1 MTRRSPDSA
10 VLEPSKDAPTPLDL
24 ADVRLVTELLQ
35 KVAVDR
41 GLLAA
46 VPLEQRQ
53 ALLIAAGQVSRP
65 QSFQEKRLV
74 KTLRR
79 VRRLGEEAQDRESRA
94 VTGIRQAREAAVFVA
109 PALLGETPQAPARE
123 LKKPRA
129 CYVCKAEFTRLH
141 HFYDSMCAECAD
153 FNYAKRFQTTSLE
166 GKVGLVTGSR
176 VKIGFHIALKML
188 RAGAE
193 VIATTRFPQDSALRY
208 SRESDFSD
216 WKHRLHIHGLDLR
229 HPPSVEIFARY
240 VEHSFKR
247 LDIIVNNACQT
258 VRRPPGF
265 YEDLLETESRPATDF
280 GPDIFLLLKSHE
292 DLKAALDPSTK
303 PSDELRASP
312 STKPSD
318 ELRASPSTKPSDGL
332 RAGHGAST
340 SSLVVDRAGL
350 MTLNGGRSGIGV
362 VASARLSQ
370 VRYAYDDDTRRDDLF
385 PQGRLDADL
394 QQVDLREQNTWRL
407 ALADVPTAEMLEVQL
422 VNAVAPFILCARL
435 KPLMLRVPTRDKH
448 IVNVSAMEGI
458 FSRGTKTD
466 KHPHTNMAKAALNM
480 MTLTAS
486 RDYVNDGIHMNA
498 VDTGWV
504 TDEDPAIH
512 ADRKK
517 AEFDFAPPLDIVDG
531 AARVC
536 DPFFSGLITGE
547 HTYGKFLKDYKPSNW

>member
-1 MTRRSPDSA
+1 MTGNSLTAP
-10 VLEPSKDAPTPLDL
+10 VLEPPVDLPNALDL
-24 ADVRLVTELLQ
+24 GEVRRCTELLRLI
-35 KVAVDR
+35 VADR
-41 GLLAA
+41 GVLAS
-46 VPLEQRQ
+46 VPLEMRQ
-53 ALLIAAGQVSRP
+53 DLLIAAGQVSRP

-79 VRRLGEEAQDRESRA
+79 VRRTGEEAQDRESRA
-94 VTGIRQAREAAVFVA
+94 VTGIRQAREASVFVA
-109 PALLGETPQAPARE
+109 PALALPGEGGEPAKAPRE

-129 CYVCKAEFTRLH
+129 CYVCKLEFTRLH
-141 HFYDSMCAECAD
+141 HFYDSMCMECGD

-166 GKVGLVTGSR
+166 GRVGLVTGSR
-176 VKIGFHIALKML
+176 VKIGFQTSLKML

-208 SRESDFSD
+208 SREADFGE

-240 VEHSFKR
+240 VEHSFAR

-265 YEDLLETESRPATDF
+265 YEDLLATESRAATDF
-280 GPDIFLLLKSHE
+280 GPDIYRVLKSHE
-292 DLKAALDPSTK
+292 GLKAALDGGRTIGGSEGID
-303 PSDELRASP
+303 S
-312 STKPSD
+312 
-318 ELRASPSTKPSDGL
+318 
-332 RAGHGAST
+332 
-340 SSLVVDRAGL
+340 AGL
-350 MTLNGGRSGIGV
+350 MALNGGRSGIGV
-362 VASARLSQ
+362 VASAQLSQ

-394 QQVDLREQNTWRL
+394 QQVDLRHQNTWRL

-435 KPLMLRVPTRDKH
+435 KPLMLRVPSRDKH

-517 AEFDFAPPLDIVDG
+517 AELDFAPPLDIVDG

-536 DPFFSGLITGE
+536 DPFFTGLISGE
-547 HTYGKFLKDYKPSNW
+547 HVYGKFLKDYKPSNW

>member
-1 MTRRSPDSA
+1 MTERPSNSA
-10 VLEPSKDAPTPLDL
+10 VLEPPSEATALDL
-24 ADVRLVTELLQ
+24 GEVRRCTELLQ
-35 KVAVDR
+35 RIVADR
-41 GLLAA
+41 GVLAT
-46 VPLEQRQ
+46 VPLEMRQ
-53 ALLIAAGQVSRP
+53 NLLIAAGQVSRP

-79 VRRLGEEAQDRESRA
+79 VRRFGEEAEDRESRA
-94 VTGIRQAREAAVFVA
+94 QTGIRQAREAAVFVA
-109 PALLGETPQAPARE
+109 PALSGATSEAPPRE

-141 HFYDSMCAECAD
+141 HFYDSMCEGCAD

-166 GKVGLVTGSR
+166 GRVGLVTGSR
-176 VKIGFHIALKML
+176 VKIGFQTSLKML

-208 SRESDFSD
+208 AQEPDFKD
-216 WKHRLHIHGLDLR
+216 WKHRLHVHGLDLR
-229 HPPSVEIFARY
+229 HPPSVELFARF
-240 VEHSFKR
+240 VEHSFPR

-265 YEDLLETESRPATDF
+265 YEDLLPTESRKATDF
-280 GPDIFLLLKSHE
+280 GPDIYAVLKSHE
-292 DLKAALDPSTK
+292 TLKAALNGG
-303 PSDELRASP
+303 RAIEGSP
-312 STKPSD
+312 
-318 ELRASPSTKPSDGL
+318 G
-332 RAGHGAST
+332 
-340 SSLVVDRAGL
+340 VDRAGL

-362 VASARLSQ
+362 VASAELSQ
-370 VRYAYDDDTRRDDLF
+370 VRYAYDDDTRRDDIF
-385 PQGRLDADL
+385 PRGRLDADL

-517 AEFDFAPPLDIVDG
+517 AELDFAPPLDIVDG

-536 DPFFSGLITGE
+536 DPFFSGLLTGD
-547 HTYGKFLKDYKPSNW
+547 HQHGKFLKDYKPSNW

>member
-1 MTRRSPDSA
+1 MTKPSLNSA
-10 VLEPSKDAPTPLDL
+10 VLEPPRDAPAAL
-24 ADVRLVTELLQ
+24 ALEDVRLATELLE
-35 KVAVDR
+35 KIVADR
-41 GLLAA
+41 GVLAS
-46 VPLEQRQ
+46 VPLEMRQ
-53 ALLIAAGQVSRP
+53 ALLIAAGQASRP

-109 PALLGETPQAPARE
+109 PALVGEAKAAPVRE

-129 CYVCKAEFTRLH
+129 CYVCKIEFTKLH

-153 FNYAKRFQTTSLE
+153 FNYAKRFQSTSLE
-166 GKVGLVTGSR
+166 GRVGLVTGSR
-176 VKIGFHIALKML
+176 VKIGFQTSLKML
-188 RAGAE
+188 RAGCE

-208 SRESDFSD
+208 SREPDFGE
-216 WKHRLHIHGLDLR
+216 WGHRLHIHGLDLR
-229 HPPSVEIFARY
+229 HPPSVEIFARF
-240 VEHSFKR
+240 VEHSFPR

-265 YEDLLETESRPATDF
+265 YEDLLSTESRPATDF
-280 GPDIFLLLKSHE
+280 GPDIYRVLKSHE
-292 DLKAALDPSTK
+292 NLKEALSGGK
-303 PSDELRASP
+303 AIS
-312 STKPSD
+312 
-318 ELRASPSTKPSDGL
+318 
-332 RAGHGAST
+332 GAT
-340 SSLVVDRAGL
+340 GVDSAGL
-350 MTLNGGRSGIGV
+350 MSLNGGRSGIGV
-362 VASARLSQ
+362 VASAALSQ

-385 PQGRLDADL
+385 PQGKLDADL
-394 QQVDLREQNTWRL
+394 QQVDLRHQNTWRL

-435 KPLMLRVPTRDKH
+435 KPLMLRVPSRDKH

-536 DPFFSGLITGE
+536 DPFFAGLITGE
-547 HTYGKFLKDYKPSNW
+547 HIHGKFLKDYKPSNW

>member
-1 MTRRSPDSA
+1 MTGNSLASP
-10 VLEPSKDAPTPLDL
+10 VLDPPIDTPAGALDL
-24 ADVRLVTELLQ
+24 EAVRRCTELLESV
-35 KVAVDR
+35 VADR
-41 GLLAA
+41 GLLAG
-46 VPLEQRQ
+46 VPLEMRL

-79 VRRLGEEAQDRESRA
+79 VRKQGEEAVDRESRA
-94 VTGIRQAREAAVFVA
+94 TTGIRQAREAAVFVA
-109 PALLGETPQAPARE
+109 PALTGSAAAEPPRE
-123 LKKPRA
+123 LKKPRS
-129 CYVCKAEFTRLH
+129 CYVCKEDFTRLH
-141 HFYDSMCAECAD
+141 HFYDSMCPDCAEL
-153 FNYAKRFQTTSLE
+153 NYAKRFQAADLT
-166 GKVGLVTGSR
+166 GRVAVVTGSR

-188 RAGAE
+188 RAGCE

-208 SRESDFSD
+208 SREPDFAE
-216 WKHRLHIHGLDLR
+216 WKHRIHVHGLDLR

-240 VEHSFKR
+240 IEHSFPR
-247 LDIIVNNACQT
+247 LDFIVNNACQT

-265 YEDLLETESRPATDF
+265 YEDLLPTESKAATDL
-280 GPDIFLLLKSHE
+280 GPDIYQVLKSHE
-292 DLKAALDPSTK
+292 GLKAALDGGRSVTG
-303 PSDELRASP
+303 SHE
-312 STKPSD
+312 
-318 ELRASPSTKPSDGL
+318 G
-332 RAGHGAST
+332 
-340 SSLVVDRAGL
+340 VDRAGL

-362 VASARLSQ
+362 VASAELSQ

-394 QQVDLREQNTWRL
+394 QQVDLRTQNTWRM

-517 AEFDFAPPLDIVDG
+517 LELDFAPPLDIVDG

-536 DPFFSGLITGE
+536 DPFFNGLITGE
-547 HTYGKFLKDYKPSNW
+547 HIYGKFLKDYKVSNW

>member
-10 VLEPSKDAPTPLDL
+10 VLAPPTEAPGPLDL
-24 ADVRLVTELLQ
+24 DDVRLVTELLQ

-65 QSFQEKRLV
+65 QSYQEKRLV

-94 VTGIRQAREAAVFVA
+94 VTGIRQAREAAIFVA

-176 VKIGFHIALKML
+176 VKIGFQISLKML

-208 SRESDFSD
+208 SREPDFSD

-280 GPDIFLLLKSHE
+280 GPDIFLLLKNHE
-292 DLKAALDPSTK
+292 DLKAALNPSTK
-303 PSDELRASP
+303 PSDELRASGD
-312 STKPSD
+312 S
-318 ELRASPSTKPSDGL
+318 
-332 RAGHGAST
+332 ST

>member
-1 MTRRSPDSA
+1 MNRRSPDAA
-10 VLEPSKDAPTPLDL
+10 VLELPPEGPAALDL
-24 ADVRLVTELLQ
+24 DDVRRCTELLQ
-35 KVAVDR
+35 RIVEDR
-41 GLLAA
+41 GVLAS
-46 VPLEQRQ
+46 VPLELRQ
-53 ALLIAAGQVSRP
+53 ALLIAAGRASRP
-65 QSFQEKRLV
+65 PSFQEKRLV

-79 VRRLGEEAQDRESRA
+79 VRRLGEEAVDRESRA
-94 VTGIRQAREAAVFVA
+94 VTGIRQAREATVFVA
-109 PALLGETPQAPARE
+109 PALTAAGAAAAAAPRE

-129 CYVCKAEFTRLH
+129 CYVCKVEFTKLH
-141 HFYDSMCAECAD
+141 HFYDSMCVECAE

-166 GKVGLVTGSR
+166 GRVGLVTGSR
-176 VKIGFHIALKML
+176 VKIGFQTALKML

-193 VIATTRFPQDSALRY
+193 VIATTRFPKDSALRY
-208 SRESDFSD
+208 SREPDFAE

-240 VEHSFKR
+240 VEHTFPR

-265 YEDLLETESRPATDF
+265 YEDLLPSESRPATDF
-280 GPDIFLLLKSHE
+280 GPDIYGLLKSHE
-292 DLKAALDPSTK
+292 GLKAALEGGK
-303 PSDELRASP
+303 
-312 STKPSD
+312 
-318 ELRASPSTKPSDGL
+318 
-332 RAGHGAST
+332 
-340 SSLVVDRAGL
+340 SLSGSMGVDRAGL

-362 VASARLSQ
+362 VASAELSQ
-370 VRYAYDDDTRRDDLF
+370 VRYSYDDETRRDDLF

-394 QQVDLREQNTWRL
+394 QQVDLRHQNTWRL

-435 KPLMLRVPTRDKH
+435 KALMLRVPTRDKH

-458 FSRGTKTD
+458 FSRGPKTD

-486 RDYVNDGIHMNA
+486 RDYVKDGIHMNA

-504 TDEDPAIH
+504 TDVDPAIH

-517 AEFDFAPPLDIVDG
+517 VELDFAPPLDIVDG

-536 DPFFSGLITGE
+536 DPFFAGLLTGE
-547 HTYGKFLKDYKPSNW
+547 HVYGRFLKDYKPSNW

>member
-10 VLEPSKDAPTPLDL
+10 VLDSPPEAADALDL
-24 ADVRLVTELLQ
+24 DEVRRCTELLQ
-35 KVAVDR
+35 KIVADR
-41 GLLAA
+41 GVLAS
-46 VPLEQRQ
+46 VPLEMRQ
-53 ALLIAAGQVSRP
+53 ALLIAAGQASRP
-65 QSFQEKRLV
+65 ASYQEKRLV

-109 PALLGETPQAPARE
+109 PALAGDTAAAPPRE

-129 CYVCKAEFTRLH
+129 CYVCKTEFTRLH
-141 HFYDSMCAECAD
+141 HFYDSMCMECGD
-153 FNYAKRFQTTSLE
+153 FNYQKRFQTTSLE
-166 GKVGLVTGSR
+166 GRVGLVTGSR
-176 VKIGFHIALKML
+176 VKIGFQTSLKML
-188 RAGAE
+188 RAGAA
-193 VIATTRFPQDSALRY
+193 VVATTRFPQDSALRY
-208 SRESDFSD
+208 SREPDFAE
-216 WKHRLHIHGLDLR
+216 WKHRLHVHGLDLR
-229 HPPSVEIFARY
+229 HPPSVEIFARFI
-240 VEHSFKR
+240 EHSFPR

-265 YEDLLETESRPATDF
+265 YEDLLSTESRPATDF
-280 GPDIFLLLKSHE
+280 GPDIYGVLKSHE
-292 DLKAALDPSTK
+292 SLKAALEGGKSISGST
-303 PSDELRASP
+303 A
-312 STKPSD
+312 
-318 ELRASPSTKPSDGL
+318 
-332 RAGHGAST
+332 
-340 SSLVVDRAGL
+340 VDRAGL

-362 VASARLSQ
+362 VASAQLSQ
-370 VRYAYDDDTRRDDLF
+370 IRYAYDDDTRRDDLF

-394 QQVDLREQNTWRL
+394 QQVDLRHQNTWRL

-435 KPLMLRVPTRDKH
+435 KPLMLRVPSRDKH

-517 AEFDFAPPLDIVDG
+517 AELDFAPPLDIVDG

-536 DPFFSGLITGE
+536 DPFFSGLLTGE
-547 HTYGKFLKDYKPSNW
+547 HVYGKFLKDYRTSNW

>member
-1 MTRRSPDSA
+1 MTERVLNSA
-10 VLEPSKDAPTPLDL
+10 VLEAPSEATALDL
-24 ADVRLVTELLQ
+24 EDVRRCTDLLQ
-35 KVAVDR
+35 KIVADR
-41 GLLAA
+41 GVLAA
-46 VPLEQRQ
+46 VPLEMRQ
-53 ALLIAAGQVSRP
+53 NLLIAAGQVSRP

-79 VRRLGEEAQDRESRA
+79 VRRFGEEAEDRESRA
-94 VTGIRQAREAAVFVA
+94 KTGIRQAREAAVFVA
-109 PALLGETPQAPARE
+109 PALTGAAAEAPARE

-141 HFYDSMCAECAD
+141 HFYDSMCMECAD

-166 GKVGLVTGSR
+166 GRLGLVTGSR
-176 VKIGFHIALKML
+176 VKIGFQTSLKML

-208 SRESDFSD
+208 AQEPDFKD

-229 HPPSVEIFARY
+229 HPPSVELFARF
-240 VEHSFKR
+240 VEHSFPR

-265 YEDLLETESRPATDF
+265 YEDLLPTESRAATDF
-280 GPDIFLLLKSHE
+280 GPDIYAVLKSHE
-292 DLKAALDPSTK
+292 TLKAALDPSAAPK
-303 PSDELRASP
+303 GALRASGSSP
-312 STKPSD
+312 
-318 ELRASPSTKPSDGL
+318 ASP
-332 RAGHGAST
+332 
-340 SSLVVDRAGL
+340 VVLDRAGL
-350 MTLNGGRSGIGV
+350 MNLNGGRSGIGV
-362 VASARLSQ
+362 VASAQLSQ

-385 PQGRLDADL
+385 PKGRLDADL
-394 QQVDLREQNTWRL
+394 QQVDLRDQNTWRL

-517 AEFDFAPPLDIVDG
+517 AELDFAPPLDIVDG

-536 DPFFSGLITGE
+536 DPFFAGLLTGD
-547 HTYGKFLKDYKPSNW
+547 HQYGKFLKDYKPSNW

>member
-1 MTRRSPDSA
+1 M
-10 VLEPSKDAPTPLDL
+10 EPHQADGILDL
-24 ADVRLVTELLQ
+24 DDVRRCTELLQ
-35 KVAVDR
+35 RVVADR
-41 GLLAA
+41 GVLAS
-46 VPLEQRQ
+46 VPLEMRQ
-53 ALLIAAGQVSRP
+53 ALLIAAGQASRP

-79 VRRLGEEAQDRESRA
+79 VRRQGEEAKDRESRA

-109 PALLGETPQAPARE
+109 PALVGQAAAAPPRE

-129 CYVCKAEFTRLH
+129 CYVCKTEFTRLH
-141 HFYDSMCAECAD
+141 HFYDSMCTDCAD
-153 FNYAKRFQTTSLE
+153 FNYAKRFQTASLE
-166 GKVGLVTGSR
+166 GRVGLVTGSR
-176 VKIGFHIALKML
+176 VKIGFQIALKML
-188 RAGAE
+188 RAGCE

-208 SRESDFSD
+208 SREPDFAH
-216 WKHRLHIHGLDLR
+216 WKHRIHIHGLDLR

-240 VEHSFKR
+240 VEHSFPR

-265 YEDLLETESRPATDF
+265 YEDLLPTESRSATDF
-280 GPDIFLLLKSHE
+280 GPDIFALLRSHE
-292 DLKAALDPSTK
+292 NLKAALDPK
-303 PSDELRASP
+303 AVPSLKASGA
-312 STKPSD
+312 
-318 ELRASPSTKPSDGL
+318 L
-332 RAGHGAST
+332 GASG
-340 SSLVVDRAGL
+340 SLKTRSPGVDRAGL

-362 VASARLSQ
+362 VASAELSQ
-370 VRYAYDDDTRRDDLF
+370 VRYAYDDETRRDDLF
-385 PQGRLDADL
+385 PQGKLDADL
-394 QQVDLREQNTWRL
+394 QQVDLRHQNTWRL
-407 ALADVPTAEMLEVQL
+407 ALAEVPTAEMLEVQL

-536 DPFFSGLITGE
+536 DPFFSGLLSGE
-547 HTYGKFLKDYKPSNW
+547 HAYGKFLKDYQPSNW

>member
-1 MTRRSPDSA
+1 MSA
-10 VLEPSKDAPTPLDL
+10 KPATSAALGPGAVDEALDL
-24 ADVRLVTELLQ
+24 EDVRRCTELLR
-35 KVAVDR
+35 KIVADR
-41 GLLAA
+41 GLLAS
-46 VPLEQRQ
+46 VPLEMRQ

-65 QSFQEKRLV
+65 QSYQEKRLV

-176 VKIGFHIALKML
+176 VKIGFQISLKML

-208 SRESDFSD
+208 SREPDFSD

-265 YEDLLETESRPATDF
+265 YEDLLETESRPPTDF
-280 GPDIFLLLKSHE
+280 GPDIFLLLRNHE
-292 DLKAALDPSTK
+292 DLKAALDGGRSVTGG
-303 PSDELRASP
+303 
-312 STKPSD
+312 T
-318 ELRASPSTKPSDGL
+318 G
-332 RAGHGAST
+332 
-340 SSLVVDRAGL
+340 VDSAGL
-350 MTLNGGRSGIGV
+350 MALNGGRSGIGV

-435 KPLMLRVPTRDKH
+435 KPLMLRVPSRDKH

-466 KHPHTNMAKAALNM
+466 KHPHTNMAKAAVNM

>member
-1 MTRRSPDSA
+1 MAGPNPTSP
-10 VLEPSKDAPTPLDL
+10 VLDPAIEMADALDL
-24 ADVRLVTELLQ
+24 DEVRRCTELLQ
-35 KVAVDR
+35 KIVADR
-41 GLLAA
+41 GMLAS
-46 VPLEQRQ
+46 VPLEVRQ
-53 ALLIAAGQVSRP
+53 ALLIAAGQASRP
-65 QSFQEKRLV
+65 ASYQEKRLV

-109 PALLGETPQAPARE
+109 PALAGDAAPEPPRE

-129 CYVCKAEFTRLH
+129 CYVCKTEFTRLH
-141 HFYDSMCAECAD
+141 HFYDSMCQECAD
-153 FNYAKRFQTTSLE
+153 FNYEKRFQTTSLE
-166 GKVGLVTGSR
+166 GRVGLVTGSR
-176 VKIGFHIALKML
+176 VKIGFQTSLKML

-208 SRESDFSD
+208 SREPDFAE
-216 WKHRLHIHGLDLR
+216 WKHRLHVHGLDLR

-240 VEHSFKR
+240 VEHSFPR

-265 YEDLLETESRPATDF
+265 YENLLPTESRPATDF
-280 GPDIFLLLKSHE
+280 GPDIYGVLKSHE
-292 DLKAALDPSTK
+292 GLKAALEGGKSISGT
-303 PSDELRASP
+303 
-312 STKPSD
+312 T
-318 ELRASPSTKPSDGL
+318 G
-332 RAGHGAST
+332 
-340 SSLVVDRAGL
+340 VDRAGL
-350 MTLNGGRSGIGV
+350 MALNGGRIGIGV
-362 VASARLSQ
+362 VASAQLSQ
-370 VRYAYDDDTRRDDLF
+370 IRYAYDDDTRRDDLF

-394 QQVDLREQNTWRL
+394 QQVDLRHQNTWRL

-435 KPLMLRVPTRDKH
+435 KPLMLRVPSRDKH

-517 AEFDFAPPLDIVDG
+517 AELDFAPPLDIVDG

-536 DPFFSGLITGE
+536 DPFFSGLLTGE
-547 HTYGKFLKDYKPSNW
+547 HVYGRFLKDYKPSDW